1 MRRSRTGFTLVE
13 LLVVIGII
21 AILIAL
27 LLPALNAARE
37 QAKASVCLSNLRQIG
52 TAMAMYNA
60 EFKGYVVPAYVRRNP
75 IPNNTARGEENW
87 ATLLVLRGYVKGA
100 SILDYIPASPGEP
113 IPGQNAFN
121 SIGSPHNTIFKCP
134 NGIEVG
140 WQEDKDAVFRP
151 GKDPA
156 SKADGLNCYY
166 WRRQSFTFGGNG
178 GRGIAPM
185 VDCFYGANAVV
196 PMNAEFDANSG
207 PVLAQANFFPMRT
220 LDSAVSSVST
230 GQVKGTLAKT
240 SQIRGSSTMAID
252 LRRPHAARPED
263 EPDQHAARKKDRVQW
278 CCSRMVTP
286 RPCKGETCRS
296 AYSRGQRT
304 ARRRYAV
311 ARSVSEVAAGP
322 ELATLPTGKNDAARR
337 LTRNRG

>member
-1 MRRSRTGFTLVE
+1 MRRSRIGFTLVE

-21 AILIAL
+21 AILVAL

-52 TAMAMYNA
+52 TAMAMYSA

-134 NGIEVG
+134 NGIEIG
-140 WQEDKDAVFRP
+140 WQEQKDAVFRP
-151 GKDPA
+151 GIDPA

-178 GRGIAPM
+178 GRGTAPM

-220 LDSAVSSVST
+220 LDSAQSSVST

-240 SQIRGSSTMAID
+240 SQIRGSSTMAMIYDGLMLHD
-252 LRRPHAARPED
+252 LKTNRISTRHAKKTVCNVLFADGHAAAVQAGDLPLGNTLADSELRGADTLSRVPF
-263 EPDQHAARKKDRVQW
+263 PRWRMDQ
-278 CCSRMVTP
+278 
-286 RPCKGETCRS
+286 
-296 AYSRGQRT
+296 
-304 ARRRYAV
+304 
-311 ARSVSEVAAGP
+311 
-322 ELATLPTGKNDAARR
+322 N
-337 LTRNRG
+337 